1 MTAPSLTRTQER
13 GAVITAFV
21 AASAMILALGT
32 YEFMIIPAQWDL
44 GLSVDQ
50 ANAANVIPAG
60 AALLV
65 VFASSTLC
73 DRLGYRR
80 LLLLGS
86 ACFALGAVM
95 VMLAPGF
102 AFLLAGRALGGI
114 GGVTMGVVGLA
125 VVNAVFTD
133 SARRAKAFAAFAA
146 LLPAVSFL
154 FPPLGA
160 VLAETVSWRAIPLL
174 WLALGLVS
182 IALTVRTVPAHLGVT
197 SGGSELITPL
207 VAGLA
212 LASLTLAATVASS
225 DLTFALISLVVAVIA
240 FAAFIVLRKV
250 VHLRGLDLRLLRS
263 PGAWLVVFAIMLL
276 AGANLYFFTSLL
288 IQYRFFD
295 PVIFVAILLSA
306 PELCAL
312 AGCFVS
318 GWAATRWG
326 APITS
331 AVWMLL
337 AGFACFFALTVGS
350 DASIYHPVA
359 VLCLVAFPSAA
370 AIGPLTQTLMDLAP
384 KDGSSAPAAMRDAL
398 QNLGG
403 SLGGIIAGAIG
414 LTAFVS
420 YTTGALTEAGLT
432 PDMASVVANEIV
444 SGTHVNDLAA
454 KPWMPADVADLIA
467 GSRDVL
473 NYGQSVAY
481 WGAAAAAGAMCLVG
495 GALMLLYTRGVRR
508 RARELRAGKRRARV
522 VQHDHAQGARTD
534 VGDAAGQGGVGG
546 ESVARPE

>member
-1 MTAPSLTRTQER
+1 MSAPTLTRTQER

-50 ANAANVIPAG
+50 ANAANLIPAG

-65 VFASSTLC
+65 VFASSSLC

-86 ACFALGAVM
+86 SFFAVGAVL
-95 VMLAPGF
+95 VMIAPGF
-102 AFLLAGRALGGI
+102 AVLLAGRALGGI

-125 VVNAVFTD
+125 VVNAIFTD

-146 LLPAVSFL
+146 LLPAVSFV

-160 VLAETVSWRAIPLL
+160 VLAETASWRAIPLL

-182 IALTVRTVPAHLGVT
+182 IALTLKTVPAGLGILANR
-197 SGGSELITPL
+197 SELITPL

-212 LASLTLAATVASS
+212 LASLTLAATVVSS
-225 DLTFALISLVVAVIA
+225 DVSFALIMLVVSLIA
-240 FAAFIVLRKV
+240 FVAFIVLRKV
-250 VHLRGLDLRLLRS
+250 AHLRGLDLRLLRS

-295 PVIFVAILLSA
+295 PVIFVAVILSA

-312 AGCFVS
+312 AGCFIS

-326 APITS
+326 APLTS

-337 AGFACFFALTVGS
+337 AGLACFFALTVGA
-350 DASIYHPVA
+350 DTSIYHPVA

-370 AIGPLTQTLMDLAP
+370 AVGPLTQTLMDLAP
-384 KDGSSAPAAMRDAL
+384 QDGSSAPAAMRDAL

-403 SLGGIIAGAIG
+403 SLGGIVAGAIG
-414 LTAFVS
+414 LTAFVQ
-420 YTTGALTEAGLT
+420 YTSGALREAGL
-432 PDMASVVANEIV
+432 PSDMADVVANEIV
-444 SGTHVNDLAA
+444 SGTHVNDLAS

-481 WGAAAAAGAMCLVG
+481 WGAAVAAAAMCLVG
-495 GALMLLYTRGVRR
+495 AGFMFLYVRGQRR
-508 RARELRAGKRRARV
+508 RDAARRATKREV
-522 VQHDHAQGARTD
+522 R
-534 VGDAAGQGGVGG
+534 AAEQ
-546 ESVARPE
+546 S